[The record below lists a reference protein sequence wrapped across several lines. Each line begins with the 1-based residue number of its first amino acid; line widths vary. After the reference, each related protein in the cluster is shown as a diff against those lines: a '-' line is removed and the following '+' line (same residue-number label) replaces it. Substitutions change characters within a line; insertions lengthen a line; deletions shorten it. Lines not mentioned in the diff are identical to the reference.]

1 MHTLLLRYSYALAM
15 ISVMFQCTYRD
26 LADVP
31 KYEFT
36 CIHSQGAT
44 MIWAVSICT
53 YQKLGEVFRPLP
65 RFVWSSYALT
75 KRWLMFPMPCVNY
88 QDLREVRVHLQGS
101 GIRCYAPARIWVM
114 ASYTCQDLGDA
125 GMHLPEWMWV
135 MTSCTYQTVGDGAM
149 HLPGFGWRRHALP
162 GFGWRC
168 HAPTRDWVTLSCTY
182 QGLGDVVMHVPGF
195 GWRCHAPTR
204 VWVTPS
210 CTYQTVGDVALFI
223 NVGGHDEGGI
233 LLSVLV
239 QADDLQTN
247 REWRL

>member
-65 RFVWSSYALT
+65 RFGWCSYALT

-114 ASYTCQDLGDA
+114 ASYTYQDLGDA
-125 GMHLPEWMWV
+125 GMHLPEWMWM

-149 HLPGFGWRRHALP
+149 HLPGFGWRRHA
-162 GFGWRC
+162 
-168 HAPTRDWVTLSCTY
+168 PTRLWVMLPCSLMLVAMTKAASCCLSWYRPMICRQTESGDCRKKGTLQHSN
-182 QGLGDVVMHVPGF
+182 QKHSL
-195 GWRCHAPTR
+195 RA
-204 VWVTPS
+204 S
-210 CTYQTVGDVALFI
+210 
-223 NVGGHDEGGI
+223 GI
-233 LLSVLV
+233 HFRFERKKNQPKSPRTI
-239 QADDLQTN
+239 A
-247 REWRL
+247 